1 MTAAEGRPA
10 WSSFRDALERA
21 GFRPSKKL
29 GQNFLLDE
37 NMVRAIVR
45 DARVAPGDRV
55 LEVGPGCGFLTLHL
69 VRAGVELTCVELDAR
84 LLEIARALIPESAG
98 VRWVQGDVLAGKHAL
113 NPEVVRAL
121 PTAPWHVVSNLPY
134 SVSAPFLA
142 CLCDLPAPP
151 ESITVLVQREVAERI
166 AGSPGSADWGPL
178 TIKLQGHYRTEL
190 GRSVGASL
198 FWPRP
203 SVESAVVRLELL
215 PERLPRAERG
225 ALDRLVAHLFQH
237 RRQGLARVLGEHWGD
252 RARALAALERLGLD
266 PRERAE
272 NLDVA
277 TLRALA
283 RQDQS

>member
-1 MTAAEGRPA
+1 VTSGEGRPA
-10 WSSFRDALERA
+10 WSSFREALETA

-45 DARVAPGDRV
+45 DARVSPGDRV

-69 VRAGVELTCVELDAR
+69 AHAGLELTCVELDAR
-84 LLEIARALIPESAG
+84 LLLVARGLVPASAN
-98 VRWVQGDVLAGKHAL
+98 VRWIQGDVLAGKHAL

-121 PTAPWHVVSNLPY
+121 PSAPWHVVSNLPY

-142 CLCDLPAPP
+142 CLCDLAAPP
-151 ESITVLVQREVAERI
+151 ASITVLVQREVAERI
-166 AGSPGSADWGPL
+166 AASPGSSDWGPL

-190 GRSVGASL
+190 GRSVSPAL

-203 SVESAVVRLELL
+203 AVESSIVRLELL
-215 PERLPRAERG
+215 PDRLPEGERE
-225 ALDRLVAHLFQH
+225 AMDRLVQHLFQH

-252 RARALAALERLGLD
+252 RARALAALERLDLD

-272 NLDVA
+272 NLDLA

-283 RQDQS
+283 SQDRR